1 MITEETTIEK
11 VGEAIKDHINE
22 HPGRLVA
29 GAAML
34 LALKKYNDAK
44 NKKDEYMK
52 SEYSDMAN
60 SAGEAYTLK

>member
-1 MITEETTIEK
+1 MDKETTIEK
-11 VGEAIKDHINE
+11 VGSAIKDHIDE

-34 LALKKYNDAK
+34 LALKKYSDAK
-44 NKKDEYMK
+44 KKNDQYMK
-52 SEYSDMAN
+52 SEYSDIAN